1 MVHLSS
7 LIIPFSNICNPS
19 YPPAKA
25 QTLVRHVY
33 GIPQLILSK
42 YLGKFKE
49 FLNEFSFT
57 IFTRRH
63 TLIYI
68 IIIYLYKSLLC
79 EWWMWIY
86 SRFSSWSANIYFHQ
100 MFALSKS
107 TAGSESRQIPG
118 DRGIL
123 IIFSQARAQQKH
135 KKCSH
140 FSVSARSAGCQF
152 YWPLII
158 VSLSS
163 ETSKLRNVSS
173 MTPQIVGKN
182 TNTQSA
188 GSMEILKLNVESR
201 FWSYT
206 LELHAIKVIIFV
218 TYHVS
223 NSSPFLLITFQL
235 CKYLLAKN

>member
-1 MVHLSS
+1 MNFLS
-7 LIIPFSNICNPS
+7 LFSRGDILLSILLS
-19 YPPAKA
+19 Y
-25 QTLVRHVY
+25 
-33 GIPQLILSK
+33 I
-42 YLGKFKE
+42 
-49 FLNEFSFT
+49 
-57 IFTRRH
+57 
-63 TLIYI
+63 
-68 IIIYLYKSLLC
+68 YKSLLC

-86 SRFSSWSANIYFHQ
+86 SGFSSWSANIYFHQ

-118 DRGIL
+118 DRGKL